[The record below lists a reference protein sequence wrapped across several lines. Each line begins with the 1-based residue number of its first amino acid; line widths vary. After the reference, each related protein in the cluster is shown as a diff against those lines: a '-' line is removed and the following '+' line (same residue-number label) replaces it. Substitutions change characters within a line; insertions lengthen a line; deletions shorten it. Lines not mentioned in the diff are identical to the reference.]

1 LSGRALDVFP
11 PELCDPF
18 SYLGDG
24 EKGWTITLPVR
35 IELADNE
42 IATLPEGLNGGNA
55 AFSGLKQLDLR

>member
-1 LSGRALDVFP
+1 
-11 PELCDPF
+11 
-18 SYLGDG
+18 LGDG